1 MEMTRKSDRWLLLVV
16 GALLLFGLIMIT
28 SIGVPKSIQLS
39 APGVMYPSCDD
50 PSVDCY
56 LLFKKHLWRL
66 AIGLVAFFI
75 GAKLSYRFWRKSSL
89 VIFGIL
95 VVTLIAVLLFGSSFG
110 TFSRSW
116 IQIFYTTFQPTELAK
131 LAMILYFSHWLE
143 QKRLELK
150 TFKYGFLPFVVIM
163 GLIIIP
169 VLLQPDIGSAV
180 IIVSIAAIMYF
191 CAETKVKH
199 LAVGVLAAIL
209 IGVIFA
215 TTIPHIRQRFTTFVG
230 FGDPVAC
237 KEAACW
243 QTEQANIAVGS
254 GGFFGKGLTQGIQK
268 SYWLPQASDD
278 FIFAASAEEL
288 GFMRIVF
295 VIIAYG
301 VIAYRGFK
309 IAANAPDVFS
319 MLAATG
325 ITAWIT
331 IQAYLNIAVNIG
343 LFPVTGITLPFVSY
357 GGSSL
362 VSTLLGVGILVNISS
377 HTKSYAS
384 GVHGWRHSRALPP
397 KHSNYRRS

>member
-1 MEMTRKSDRWLLLVV
+1 MEATRKSDRWLMLIV
-16 GALLLFGLIMIT
+16 GALLVFGLVMIT

-39 APGVMYPSCDD
+39 APNVMYPSCDD
-50 PSVDCY
+50 PAVDCY
-56 LLFKKHLWRL
+56 LLFKKHLFRL
-66 AIGLVAFFI
+66 GIGVIAFFI
-75 GAKLSYRFWRKSSL
+75 GAKLSYRFWRKISIGVFIAL
-89 VIFGIL
+89 VGL
-95 VVTLIAVLLFGSSFG
+95 LIAVLIFGSTFN

-143 QKRLELK
+143 KRRLELK
-150 TFKYGFLPFVVIM
+150 TFKYGFLPFIVIM
-163 GLIIIP
+163 ALIIVPI
-169 VLLQPDIGSAV
+169 LMQPDIGSVV
-180 IIVSIAAIMYF
+180 IIVGIASIMYF
-191 CAETKVKH
+191 CAETRIKH
-199 LAVGVLAAIL
+199 LVIGVLAAII
-209 IGVIFA
+209 IGLLFA
-215 TTIPHIRQRFTTFVG
+215 LTIPHIRQRFVTFIG
-230 FGDPVAC
+230 IGDSVAC

-295 VIIAYG
+295 IVIAYSA
-301 VIAYRGFK
+301 IAYRGFK
-309 IAANAPDVFS
+309 IASTAPDVFA

-343 LFPVTGITLPFVSY
+343 LFPVTGITLPFISY

-362 VSTLLGVGILVNISS
+362 VSTLLGIGILINISS

-384 GVHGWRHSRALPP
+384 GFHGWRHIRPRPP
-397 KHSNYRRS
+397 KYSHYRRG